1 MISNRATQDESVVD
15 EILANNGTQNS
26 TDSELRPL
34 LLELRSFA
42 HVTPP
47 PPSDELSALMQNYEG
62 DQNVVDLQSQ
72 RRRRRATLISVAV
85 ISTMGLGVGAAA
97 AASPDFRAVAER
109 AIIRLIQPFTGSGT
123 GTEEQPAPSAPQP
136 ESSAP
141 STPQPEPAVPPEPTQ
156 GPPTAPNG
164 TGLTNKIIHS
174 PDPVKSPNENAVTPR
189 PSPSQAPPPKNANRP
204 ESPGQSSSNDN
215 SKTDPDPSADR

>member
-1 MISNRATQDESVVD
+1 MISDRGTQDESVVD

-47 PPSDELSALMQNYEG
+47 PPSDELSALIQNYKG

-72 RRRRRATLISVAV
+72 RRRRRAALISVAV

-97 AASPDFRAVAER
+97 AASPDFRAVAEQ
-109 AIIRLIQPFTGSGT
+109 AIIRLIQPFTDSGT

-136 ESSAP
+136 ESSVP
-141 STPQPEPAVPPEPTQ
+141 SAPQPEPAVPPEPTQ
-156 GPPTAPNG
+156 GSPTAPSG